1 MFKKL
6 VVLAL
11 LLSIGIVANA
21 QNKYTIKVIDDHNKP
36 LPGATIS
43 IDGTLLAQTGADG
56 MYRLTISKPKVVL
69 KISLI
74 GFESYSSIFDF
85 EKDKIKSKDIKGN
98 MELIYVFK
106 LTNKVYLSEE
116 VLVTSTRIAENTAG
130 TYSMVDKNYI
140 EKSNFGQDLPYM
152 LNQSPSV
159 VVTSDAGNGIGYTG
173 IRIRGTDQ
181 SRTNLTINGIPLNDA
196 ESQGTF
202 TVNIS
207 DFASSVENIQIQ
219 RGVGAS
225 TNGAGAF
232 GASINIQT
240 SQLTDTASAQVN
252 LAQGG
257 NMFKNVLFQNNSE
270 KYTALVNTGL
280 IHEYWNFSG
289 RFSKIASTG
298 YVDNSSALL
307 KSFFTSA
314 SFRNKKHLLKI
325 NVFSNIEKTYL
336 AWNGVPED
344 SLKTNRKYNPISDE
358 YNDQYDNYQQD
369 HYQLFESYKINNR
382 HHFNLGYHYTRGRG
396 YFQEFR
402 YGQNFTAYG
411 LDTMFVGSDTI
422 AQSDMLRRRWLRNQF
437 EGVVYSWE
445 YTPNDEF
452 KLTIGGAAN
461 RYDGEHFGEILWARN
476 ASNSMPGTRWYTG
489 WGFKDEA
496 NVYVKANYDFIS
508 NWNVFVDLQSRVI
521 NYKIEGQNKDR
532 VDISQE
538 HSFNF
543 FNPKAG
549 VSYNLSSLNKV
560 YLTIGATN
568 KEPNRDDFVNG
579 IVNGITPKNEELR
592 NIELGWKR
600 RLEEFGVEVNGYY
613 MGYKNQL
620 VLTGEVNNVGEYM
633 RVNTPDSYRAGIEA
647 SATYNY
653 STKIGISANIALSKN
668 KINSFTESIY
678 EYDANYNYLGVV
690 LRNHKNTDISFS
702 PNIVAAARIRYKIY
716 QNLFTSI
723 ESKYVGQQ
731 FLDNTSNNDRR
742 IKPFFVNDLFFDYN
756 LRLKE
761 YIPMLTIVFKINNVF
776 NMMYEPNGYTYTLIE
791 SGSENNYNYY
801 YPQLGRNYMFSL
813 NFNF

>member
-1 MFKKL
+1 
-6 VVLAL
+6 V
-11 LLSIGIVANA
+11 
-21 QNKYTIKVIDDHNKP
+21 
-36 LPGATIS
+36 
-43 IDGTLLAQTGADG
+43 
-56 MYRLTISKPKVVL
+56 
-69 KISLI
+69 
-74 GFESYSSIFDF
+74 
-85 EKDKIKSKDIKGN
+85 
-98 MELIYVFK
+98 
-106 LTNKVYLSEE
+106 
-116 VLVTSTRIAENTAG
+116 
-130 TYSMVDKNYI
+130 
-140 EKSNFGQDLPYM
+140 
-152 LNQSPSV
+152 
-159 VVTSDAGNGIGYTG
+159 
-173 IRIRGTDQ
+173 
-181 SRTNLTINGIPLNDA
+181 
-196 ESQGTF
+196 
-202 TVNIS
+202 
-207 DFASSVENIQIQ
+207 
-219 RGVGAS
+219 
-225 TNGAGAF
+225 
-232 GASINIQT
+232 
-240 SQLTDTASAQVN
+240 
-252 LAQGG
+252 
-257 NMFKNVLFQNNSE
+257 
-270 KYTALVNTGL
+270 
-280 IHEYWNFSG
+280 
-289 RFSKIASTG
+289 
-298 YVDNSSALL
+298 
-307 KSFFTSA
+307 
-314 SFRNKKHLLKI
+314 
-325 NVFSNIEKTYL
+325 
-336 AWNGVPED
+336 
-344 SLKTNRKYNPISDE
+344 
-358 YNDQYDNYQQD
+358 
-369 HYQLFESYKINNR
+369 
-382 HHFNLGYHYTRGRG
+382 
-396 YFQEFR
+396 
-402 YGQNFTAYG
+402 
-411 LDTMFVGSDTI
+411 
-422 AQSDMLRRRWLRNQF
+422 
-437 EGVVYSWE
+437 
-445 YTPNDEF
+445 
-452 KLTIGGAAN
+452 
-461 RYDGEHFGEILWARN
+461 
-476 ASNSMPGTRWYTG
+476 
-489 WGFKDEA
+489 
-496 NVYVKANYDFIS
+496 
-508 NWNVFVDLQSRVI
+508 SRVI

-668 KINSFTESIY
+668 KINSFTETIY
-678 EYDANYNYLGVV
+678 SYDAEYNSLGVV